1 MSGPLPLGVKVRPL
15 PPFDTL
21 ASGSG
26 LEVAGVQFV
35 DADGEIS
42 ELPTG
47 RWQYLVT
54 GTTEGEL
61 VAFASEYV
69 EPI

>member
-21 ASGSG
+21 SGGSE

-35 DADGEIS
+35 DAGGEIS
-42 ELPTG
+42 ATATL
-47 RWQYLVT
+47 RWQYLVS
-54 GTTEGEL
+54 GVIEGEL

-69 EPI
+69 EPV